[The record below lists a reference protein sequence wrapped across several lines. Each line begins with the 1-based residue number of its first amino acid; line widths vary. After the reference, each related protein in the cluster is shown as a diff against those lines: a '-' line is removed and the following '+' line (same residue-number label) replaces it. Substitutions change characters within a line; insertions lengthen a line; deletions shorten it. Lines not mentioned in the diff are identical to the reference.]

1 MTLEQRYGAVVEYD
15 GTDFYGFQ
23 LQAEAR
29 TVQGEIEKCLER
41 ITQRSIR
48 VSAAGRTDAGVHATG
63 QVIAFNVAWK
73 HALADLQRAINANL
87 PADIVCSELYQ
98 ILSPDFHPRFSAISR
113 TYQYHILNQP
123 WPSAVQRRYVYHV
136 DRPLNI
142 DLMRQASQLLLGSHD
157 FASFGKPPQGSNT
170 VRQVT
175 EAEWQLESDGYLIF
189 RITANAFLYRMVRK
203 IVATL
208 VQVGLGIIPF
218 ASILEILKAR
228 DLNRS
233 APPAP
238 ACGLYLVK
246 VIYPENLRWFLTKE
260 IVSGE
265 NDNKC

>member
-1 MTLEQRYGAVVEYD
+1 MSLEQRYWAVVEYD
-15 GTDFYGFQ
+15 GTEFYGFQ
-23 LQAEAR
+23 LQAEVR

-41 ITQRSIR
+41 ITQRPIR
-48 VSAAGRTDAGVHATG
+48 ISAAGRTDAGVHATG
-63 QVIAFNVAWK
+63 QVVAFETAWK
-73 HALADLQRAINANL
+73 HPLADLQRAINANL
-87 PADIVCSELYQ
+87 PADIVFSELHRV
-98 ILSPDFHPRFSAISR
+98 STSDFHPRFSAISR

-136 DRPLNI
+136 DRPLDIN
-142 DLMRQASQLLLGSHD
+142 LMRQASQLLLGSHD

-170 VRQVT
+170 VRQII
-175 EAEWQLESDGYLIF
+175 EAEWQLKGDGYLIF

-218 ASILEILKAR
+218 DSIIKILEAR
-228 DLNRS
+228 DLNSS

-246 VIYPENLRWFLTKE
+246 VTYPENWR
-260 IVSGE
+260 
-265 NDNKC
+265 

>member
-1 MTLEQRYGAVVEYD
+1 MSLEHHYWAVVEYD
-15 GTDFYGFQ
+15 GTEFYGFQ

-41 ITQRSIR
+41 ITQRTIR
-48 VSAAGRTDAGVHATG
+48 ISAAGRTDAGVHATG
-63 QVIAFNVAWK
+63 QVVAFEVTWK
-73 HALADLQRAINANL
+73 HTLADLQRAINANL
-87 PADIVCSELYQ
+87 PTDIVFNELQ
-98 ILSPDFHPRFSAISR
+98 RVSTPDFHPRFSAISR

-136 DRPLNI
+136 DRPLDIN
-142 DLMRQASQLLLGSHD
+142 LMRQASRLLLGSHD

-175 EAEWQLESDGYLIF
+175 EAEWQLRGDGHLIF

-208 VQVGLGIIPF
+208 VQVGLGTIPF
-218 ASILEILKAR
+218 DSIVEILEAR
-228 DLNRS
+228 DLNS
-233 APPAP
+233 SSPPAP

-246 VIYPENLRWFLTKE
+246 VIYPENVR
-260 IVSGE
+260 
-265 NDNKC
+265 